1 MTPLVKA
8 MLRSKS
14 RVSDEARLKELNK
27 RISEVISENRK
38 QYNMGVIGSKQWWK
52 GVDLVSQRRNAA
64 RVTLDRESLDQLNEY
79 FGNLCSDTN
88 YIRPVDIHID
98 PDVKAPTIPLGL
110 VWNTLSNLK
119 KTRTRGTTN
128 PGYLLCVESF
138 PVNSFLA

>member
-1 MTPLVKA
+1 

-52 GVDLVSQRRNAA
+52 GVDLVSLRRKAA
-64 RVTLDRESLDQLNEY
+64 RITLDRESLDQLNEY

>member
-1 MTPLVKA
+1 MSSRDPAWMTPLVKA
-8 MLRSKS
+8 ILRSKS

-38 QYNMGVIGSKQWWK
+38 QYNVGVIGSKQWWK

-64 RVTLDRESLDQLNEY
+64 RITLDRESLDQLNEY

-98 PDVKAPTIPLGL
+98 PDYKAPTIPLGL
-110 VWNTLSNLK
+110 VWNT
-119 KTRTRGTTN
+119 
-128 PGYLLCVESF
+128 V
-138 PVNSFLA
+138 